1 MGRTR
6 VPRTLYG
13 KIIHK
18 KKTQKNKLQKPERG
32 KEMKLK
38 NTLLDIGGY
47 YTNEELEEY
56 REVYHDFYGA
66 EAEELGY
73 ESELTDEKLY
83 NFIYEL
89 ERENFEYVEDMLYH
103 HLVDDII
110 VFADLGLWRGR
121 VKGYK
126 EMSNQLNEILTIFQG
141 DMYSL
146 GLDNYNLVA
155 KDCHHD
161 GTNYYTFRQWKPEVP
176 EETREKFL
184 DEVYENKLTEKEFKR
199 KLTRYTKS
207 LKDIVT
213 KLSGF

>member
-1 MGRTR
+1 MIK
-6 VPRTLYG
+6 VIG
-13 KIIHK
+13 KNTGIMNHLR
-18 KKTQKNKLQKPERG
+18 KNKLQKSGRG

-38 NTLLDIGGY
+38 NTLLDIGH
-47 YTNEELEEY
+47 YTDEELEEY

-66 EAEELGY
+66 EAEEFGY
-73 ESELTDEKLY
+73 ESEPTDEELY
-83 NFIYEL
+83 NFIYGL
-89 ERENFEYVEDMLYH
+89 ERENFEYVEDRLYH

-126 EMSNQLNEILTIFQG
+126 KMSNQLNEILTVFNG

-161 GTNYYTFRQWKPEVP
+161 GTNYYIFRQWKPEVS

-184 DEVYENKLTEKEFKR
+184 EEVYENKLTEKEFKR

>member
-1 MGRTR
+1 
-6 VPRTLYG
+6 
-13 KIIHK
+13 
-18 KKTQKNKLQKPERG
+18 
-32 KEMKLK
+32 MKLK
-38 NTLLDIGGY
+38 NTLLNIGH
-47 YTNEELEEY
+47 YTYEELEEY

-66 EAEELGY
+66 EADKFGY
-73 ESELTDEKLY
+73 ESEPTDEELY

-89 ERENFEYVEDMLYH
+89 ERENFEYVEDILHH
-103 HLVDDII
+103 HLEDDIV

-126 EMSNQLNEILTIFQG
+126 EMSNQLNEVLSVFNG
-141 DMYSL
+141 DIYSL

-161 GTNYYTFRQWKPEVP
+161 GTNYYTFRQWKPEVS

>member
-1 MGRTR
+1 MIK
-6 VPRTLYG
+6 VIG
-13 KIIHK
+13 KN
-18 KKTQKNKLQKPERG
+18 TGTTNPLRKNKLQKSGRG

-38 NTLLDIGGY
+38 NTLLDIGH
-47 YTNEELEEY
+47 YTDEELEEY

-66 EAEELGY
+66 EADKFGY

-89 ERENFEYVEDMLYH
+89 ERENFEYVEDMLHYH
-103 HLVDDII
+103 LIDDII

-126 EMSNQLNEILTIFQG
+126 EMSNQLNEILTVFNG

-161 GTNYYTFRQWKPEVP
+161 GTNYYIFRQWKPEVS

>member
-1 MGRTR
+1 
-6 VPRTLYG
+6 
-13 KIIHK
+13 
-18 KKTQKNKLQKPERG
+18 
-32 KEMKLK
+32 MKLK
-38 NTLLDIGGY
+38 NTLLNIGH
-47 YTNEELEEY
+47 YTDEELEEY

-83 NFIYEL
+83 SFIYEL
-89 ERENFEYVEDMLYH
+89 ERDNFEYVEEMLYH
-103 HLVDDII
+103 YLEDNII

-126 EMSNQLNEILTIFQG
+126 EMSNQLNEVLSVFNG
-141 DMYSL
+141 DVYRL
-146 GLDNYNLVA
+146 GLDNYNLIA

-161 GTNYYTFRQWKPEVP
+161 GTNYYIFRQWKPEVS

>member
-1 MGRTR
+1 
-6 VPRTLYG
+6 
-13 KIIHK
+13 
-18 KKTQKNKLQKPERG
+18 
-32 KEMKLK
+32 MKLK

-56 REVYHDFYGA
+56 REVYRDFYWVDA
-66 EAEELGY
+66 EKFGY
-73 ESELTDEKLY
+73 ESEPTDEELY

-89 ERENFEYVEDMLYH
+89 EMINLEDLKNELYH
-103 HLVDDII
+103 YLSDDII

-126 EMSNQLNEILTIFQG
+126 ELSNQLNEILTIFNG
-141 DMYSL
+141 DMCSL

-155 KDCHHD
+155 KNIHHD
-161 GTNYYTFRQWKPEVP
+161 GTNYYLFRQWKPEVS

-184 DEVYENKLTEKEFKR
+184 DEVYEDKMTEYEFKR

-207 LKDIVT
+207 LKDIVKT
-213 KLSGF
+213 LTGF

>member
-1 MGRTR
+1 
-6 VPRTLYG
+6 
-13 KIIHK
+13 
-18 KKTQKNKLQKPERG
+18 
-32 KEMKLK
+32 MKLK
-38 NTLLDIGGY
+38 NTLLDIEGY
-47 YTNEELEEY
+47 YTDEELEEY

-73 ESELTDEKLY
+73 ELELTDEQIY
-83 NFIYEL
+83 QFIYDMEMTHL
-89 ERENFEYVEDMLYH
+89 EDLEVMLNYH
-103 HLVDDII
+103 LEDDIV
-110 VFADLGLWRGR
+110 VFADLGLWSGR

-126 EMSNQLNEILTIFQG
+126 EMSNQLNEVLSVFNG
-141 DMYSL
+141 DIYSL

-161 GTNYYTFRQWKPEVP
+161 GTNYYTFRQWKPEVS